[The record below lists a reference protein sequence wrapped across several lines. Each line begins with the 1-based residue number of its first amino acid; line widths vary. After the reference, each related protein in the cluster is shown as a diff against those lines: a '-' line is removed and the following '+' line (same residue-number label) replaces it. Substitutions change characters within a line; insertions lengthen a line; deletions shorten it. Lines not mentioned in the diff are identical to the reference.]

1 MTAFNLAGELVRLCA
16 VDLDKDVD
24 MMLEWSRNTEYQH
37 LLDSDPS
44 VLWTTKQ
51 SRTWLEEHI
60 DEIYMFA
67 IRTLADDRLIGFVDM
82 DGFDWVAGSAW
93 VGIGIG
99 EPEYWGKGYG
109 TDAMRIILRYAFV
122 ELNLRRVAL
131 NVFEYNPRAIR
142 SYEKAGFVHEGRQRG
157 AMQRNGQR
165 WDIIYMGILRAEW
178 EARYKDTFFGR
189 RL

>member
-1 MTAFNLAGELVRLCA
+1 MTTLNLSGSLVRLCA

-24 MMLEWSRNTEYQH
+24 LLLEWSRNTEYQH

-67 IRTLADDRLIGFVDM
+67 IRTLADDRLIGFVDA

-109 TDAMRIILRYAFV
+109 TDAMRVFLRYAFAG
-122 ELNLRRVAL
+122 LNLHRVNL
-131 NVFEYNPRAIR
+131 NVFGYNERAQR
-142 SYEKAGFVHEGRQRG
+142 SYLKCGFREEGRQRQWLLRG
-157 AMQRNGQR
+157 GQR
-165 WDIIYMGILRAEW
+165 WDLIYMGILREDW
-178 EARYKDTFFGR
+178 EALQTP
-189 RL
+189 